1 MKKETNYQ
9 RIVQWLRQRGVRAEV
24 AKPRISL
31 PSYWQCIEPGISKSS
46 SL

>member
-1 MKKETNYQ
+1 MKKNTNYKQ
-9 RIVQWLRQRGVRAEV
+9 IVKWLQQRGVRAEI

-31 PSYWQCIEPGISKSS
+31 PSYRQCIEPAASKSS

>member
-9 RIVQWLRQRGVRAEV
+9 RIVQWLRQRGVRAEI

-31 PSYWQCIEPGISKSS
+31 PSYRQCIEPAASKSS